1 MVFGISRVSSNFGG
15 VTHCRV
21 PLKTQRRWIGGRC
34 GNRENETAEQALKR
48 RLRESQEVEQRVVEL
63 QSHSEFVQNVLNV
76 KHLFSHIQQIC
87 CSVFLV

>member
-1 MVFGISRVSSNFGG
+1 MVFGISRVSLNFSG
-15 VTHCRV
+15 VTRCRV

-34 GNRENETAEQALKR
+34 ANRENETAEQALKR

-76 KHLFSHIQQIC
+76 KHLFCVIHQMC
-87 CSVFLV
+87 YFAFVV